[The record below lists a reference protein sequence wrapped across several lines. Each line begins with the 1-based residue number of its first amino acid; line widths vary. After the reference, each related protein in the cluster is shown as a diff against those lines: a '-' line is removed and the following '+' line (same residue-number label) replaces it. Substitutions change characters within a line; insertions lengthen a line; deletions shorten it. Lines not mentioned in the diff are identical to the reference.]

1 MLARLFSSK
10 RNSLKVSD
18 YLFVVTMS
26 RLILEKELSL
36 IRQRLEAIEEALGE
50 ELTLDD
56 KQLLTE
62 ALKEHKAG
70 KSIPFRPPRL
80 GNRKQ

>member
-1 MLARLFSSK
+1 
-10 RNSLKVSD
+10 
-18 YLFVVTMS
+18 MS

-56 KQLLTE
+56 KQLLDE
-62 ALKEHKAG
+62 ALKEHKG
-70 KSIPFRPPRL
+70 GRSVPFRPPKL
-80 GNRKQ
+80 GNRSEDLSVS

>member
-1 MLARLFSSK
+1 MGTK
-10 RNSLKVSD
+10 QLKVSD
-18 YLFVVTMS
+18 YLLVFTMP

-50 ELTLDD
+50 ELTVDD
-56 KQLLTE
+56 KQSLDE
-62 ALKEHKAG
+62 ALKEHKEG
-70 KSIPFRPPRL
+70 KSVPFTSQRL